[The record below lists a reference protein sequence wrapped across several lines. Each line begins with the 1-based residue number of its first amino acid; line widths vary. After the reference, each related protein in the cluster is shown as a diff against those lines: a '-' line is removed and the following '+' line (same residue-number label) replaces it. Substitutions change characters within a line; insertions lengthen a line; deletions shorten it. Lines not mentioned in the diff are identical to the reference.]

1 MAELLNRIAFD
12 ENKNIVFV
20 ENALKGKNYFCPEC
34 NGRFV
39 YKNSGKTGP
48 GTKRPHFAHQSD
60 VSNCSPE
67 TILHASFKIK
77 AAELLSERIAK
88 GENFPIEWTCPQC
101 NGKYPYNILFM
112 AKKVQVEH
120 DLKECRPDI
129 ALLDADGNAIA
140 VIEVVVSHAPEENT
154 LKYYHENGIVLVQ
167 YNVKETDLLDIEEK
181 LKHPDVVSLCLNNKC
196 NNYNANAVMRVPKTH
211 KQKCVRCQHEYDV
224 YSVIVVTSI
233 GGAVYDFC
241 LTPEEL
247 QAQYAKDPKQV
258 RVRNSDMMVWRS
270 KCACM
275 PTRVIRRRTDAE
287 RAAIAKMERT
297 LERSYSGSSSRS
309 YGYNSRKRGS
319 YKKRR

>member
-60 VSNCSPE
+60 ISNCSPE

-101 NGKYPYNILFM
+101 NVKYPYNILFM
-112 AKKVQVEH
+112 AKHVKVEH

-129 ALLDADGNAIA
+129 ALLNAQGSIIA

-181 LKHPDVVSLCLNNKC
+181 LKHPDVVSMCLNNKC
-196 NNYNANAVMRVPKTH
+196 NNYNANAVMRVVGI
-211 KQKCVRCQHEYDV
+211 QKRKCERCQQEYDV
-224 YSVIVVTSI
+224 YGVLIRTPLGEYILSYMNTTDVQDMMKKNPNVILEVVPEQGGNKIILRSQCACPTQRLSLRVPVVPTINI
-233 GGAVYDFC
+233 GG
-241 LTPEEL
+241 
-247 QAQYAKDPKQV
+247 YAGRSV
-258 RVRNSDMMVWRS
+258 RKN
-270 KCACM
+270 
-275 PTRVIRRRTDAE
+275 TN
-287 RAAIAKMERT
+287 
-297 LERSYSGSSSRS
+297 
-309 YGYNSRKRGS
+309 YNRKRS
-319 YKKRR
+319 FYNKKRR